1 MANRQ
6 QNTEA
11 EFVAEQPYD
20 SSDVE
25 QVTEKRKK
33 VGRAEKE
40 RREDLESLLRSVKGR
55 KFLWDFCAAFLV
67 VDPYV
72 AGDSSATAFMLG
84 QTVNAKRYYLE
95 LLKVNPQ
102 LCATMTEENL
112 GK

>member
-1 MANRQ
+1 MASRQ
-6 QNTEA
+6 QNIEA

-40 RREDLESLLRSVKGR
+40 RREDLESLMRTEKGR

-72 AGDSSATAFMLG
+72 AGDGQATAFMLG

-95 LLKVNPQ
+95 LLKVNPHLAAQ
-102 LCATMTEENL
+102 MTEENL
-112 GK
+112 GR

>member
-6 QNTEA
+6 QNIEA

-40 RREDLESLLRSVKGR
+40 RREDLESLMRTEKGR

-72 AGDSSATAFMLG
+72 AGDPNTVAYMLG

-95 LLKVNPQ
+95 LLRVDPH
-102 LCATMTEENL
+102 LAATMVEENL
-112 GK
+112 GR

>member
-6 QNTEA
+6 QNIEA

-20 SSDVE
+20 SSDVD
-25 QVTEKRKK
+25 QVTDKRKK

-40 RREDLESLLRSVKGR
+40 RREDLESLMRTVKGR

-72 AGDSSATAFMLG
+72 PQDHAGMAYMLG
-84 QTVNAKRYYLE
+84 QTVNSKRYYLE

-102 LCATMTEENL
+102 LAATMVEENL